1 MDCGNSSWNSD
12 PFGGGQEFG
21 GNSLGGPFRRGI
33 DEPTLRQIAEMTGG
47 TYYSASSAGEL
58 QEVFEEL
65 PTYLITKEEI
75 MEVSVA
81 FAAVGALLAAI
92 AVALA
97 MMWRPLP

>member
-12 PFGGGQEFG
+12 PFGGQEFG

-33 DEPTLRQIAEMTGG
+33 DEPTLKQIAAMTGG
-47 TYYSASSAGEL
+47 AYYSASSAGEL

-65 PTYLITKEEI
+65 PTYLTTKEET

-81 FAAVGALLAAI
+81 FAAAGALLAAL
-92 AVALA
+92 ALILSLI
-97 MMWRPLP
+97 WHPLP